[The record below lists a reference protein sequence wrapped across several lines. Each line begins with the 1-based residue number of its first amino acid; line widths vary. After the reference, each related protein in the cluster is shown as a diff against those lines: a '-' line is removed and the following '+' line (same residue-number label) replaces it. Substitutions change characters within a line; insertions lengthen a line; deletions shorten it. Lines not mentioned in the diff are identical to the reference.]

1 MSTTIGW
8 FPKPLRPTVHGLPY
22 ELALALADRHD
33 CGNLIE
39 LNGMELNDRHVAWLE
54 GFAAASSDPVRS
66 EVRALAA
73 AIGRHGTVE
82 LVVEP

>member
-1 MSTTIGW
+1 MSTTIDW

-22 ELALALADRHD
+22 ELAHD

-39 LNGMELNDRHVAWLE
+39 LNGIELNDRHVAWLE

>member
-1 MSTTIGW
+1 
-8 FPKPLRPTVHGLPY
+8 
-22 ELALALADRHD
+22 
-33 CGNLIE
+33 
-39 LNGMELNDRHVAWLE
+39 MELNDRHVAWLE

-66 EVRALAA
+66 EVRALIA